1 MPSAANLAESWVDVD
16 AVAKHLGVARDSV
29 YRWIEAK
36 GLPAH
41 RVGRLWKLKL
51 SQTDAWVTR
60 DGAADNEEAQRGRV
74 GRGEGRLG

>member
-16 AVAKHLGVARDSV
+16 AVAKHLAVARNSV

-41 RVGRLWKLKL
+41 RVGRLWKLKP
-51 SQTDAWVTR
+51 SQIDAWVTR
-60 DGAADNEEAQRGRV
+60 GEAAYEEAQRGRV
-74 GRGEGRLG
+74 GRREGRLG